1 MEVQSFAKL
10 NLQEIA
16 KEFLNFAKVAKIR
29 QIW

>member
-10 NLQEIA
+10 NPQEIA
-16 KEFLNFAKVAKIR
+16 KEFLNFSKVAKIR